1 MNILLVFSGFIIA
14 FIILFYYER
23 KIRQSKNNVHFYLAS
38 DADGKLWLYIGKPV
52 RVDDIFESDK
62 EGCCL
67 TCNIEYYGLKCE
79 DYYYLNYEYEPVE
92 YS

>member
-1 MNILLVFSGFIIA
+1 MNVLLAFPGFIIA
-14 FIILFYYER
+14 FVAVLYYER
-23 KIRQSKNNVHFYLAS
+23 KIREPKNFYLVS
-38 DADGKLWLYIGKPV
+38 DTDDKLWLYIGKPV